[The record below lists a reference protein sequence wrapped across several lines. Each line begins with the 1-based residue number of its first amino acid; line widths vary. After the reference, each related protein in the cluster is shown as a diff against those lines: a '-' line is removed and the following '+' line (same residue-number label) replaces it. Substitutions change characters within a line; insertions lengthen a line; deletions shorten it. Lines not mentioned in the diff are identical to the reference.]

1 MMTDARRE
9 GGVAGEPE
17 WSRIEAEHPGL
28 RVRST
33 RFLGEGWC
41 SRVFVVNDELV
52 VRCPKRA
59 GHWDEIEREMAF
71 LAYAADRLPLPVP
84 RYVHAAPRSPASP
97 HGYAAYRY
105 LVGRAMNT
113 AVMTEAERSAAAE
126 RLAEFLRAFH
136 TLEPDAEIAAIL
148 PRDDG
153 RRTVEELVSRAE
165 REIVPR
171 LEAADAR
178 ALARELERH
187 MSDSRTFSFTARI
200 IHADFSKD
208 HILVHEGAVAAVID
222 FGDVAWGDPD
232 YDFMYLS
239 IDAEV
244 PFVDEVAS
252 RYGHP
257 DRDLLRAK
265 LRFFTAI
272 ELIDTLLNGEDL
284 ALDGQIEDAWQRL
297 RARIRRER
305 D

>member
-1 MMTDARRE
+1 MA
-9 GGVAGEPE
+9 AEPD

-59 GHWDEIEREMAF
+59 GHWDEVDREMAF

-84 RYVHAAPRSPASP
+84 RYVRAAPRSPASP

-105 LVGRAMNT
+105 LAGRTMNT
-113 AVMTEAERSAAAE
+113 AAMTERERSAAAE

-136 TLEPDAEIAAIL
+136 ALEPEAEIAAIL

-153 RRTVEELVSRAE
+153 RRTVEELVGRAG
-165 REIVPR
+165 REIAPR
-171 LEAADAR
+171 LEPADAR
-178 ALARELERH
+178 TLARELELH
-187 MSDSRTFSFTARI
+187 MSESRNFSCTPRI

-222 FGDVAWGDPD
+222 FGDVGWGDPD

-239 IDAEV
+239 VDTDAR
-244 PFVDEVAS
+244 FVDEVAS

-257 DRDLLRAK
+257 NRELLRAK

-284 ALDGQIEDAWQRL
+284 ALDGQIEVAWHQL
-297 RARIRRER
+297 RARLRRQR